1 MIDGIAAINASTM
14 GSLQMQAARSE
25 NVNPTPA
32 MSFTEALKTTA
43 MQQVETVQRSEAM
56 TMASMH
62 GQASLQEVVQATV
75 KAELAVETSLAIR
88 NKMIESYQEIMRM
101 PI

>member
-1 MIDGIAAINASTM
+1 MIDGIAAINAATM
-14 GSLQMQAARSE
+14 GSLQMKSAQSPS
-25 NVNPTPA
+25 VNPTPA
-32 MSFTEALKTTA
+32 MSFTEALKSTA
-43 MQQVETVQRSEAM
+43 MQQVQTVQTSEAT

-62 GQASLQEVVQATV
+62 GQASLQEVVQATM